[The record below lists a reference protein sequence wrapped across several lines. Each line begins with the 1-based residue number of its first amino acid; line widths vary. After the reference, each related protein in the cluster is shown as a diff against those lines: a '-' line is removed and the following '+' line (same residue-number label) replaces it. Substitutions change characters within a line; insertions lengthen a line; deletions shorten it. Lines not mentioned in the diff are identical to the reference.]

1 MVMSTQE
8 AADRYGVHRETLRRW
23 IAQGL
28 LPATKVGN
36 AWAVEASDVERLLAN
51 PPKPGRP
58 PKEK

>member
-23 IAQGL
+23 ITRGL

-36 AWAVEASDVERLLAN
+36 SWAVEASDVERLLAD

-58 PKEK
+58 RKEK